1 MSTAEGTRLTA
12 RTPEEVGALVQELQR
27 QAATKRDYIAE
38 GEQLRYE
45 YSEDGGVRMTMATAA
60 SVDSPMYTPPMR
72 FDIGGVA
79 HDQVAEKMGIPR
91 AYYQRMLA
99 EAGPL
104 LTSNVNH
111 WLEADPRK
119 RHMIRT
125 LDGHVRALLS
135 DRFRVLDN
143 SDLFFNSFEVIEK
156 VGAEITRADL
166 TDKRFY
172 LRAIHPEWRERIPAL
187 TERAGDRGDVNGEG
201 TGWGQPDEVVPGIV
215 ISNSEVGHGGLQ
227 AEQFM
232 LILICKN
239 GMIGE
244 SKLRQVHVGRKQE
257 ELGWMSTEA
266 VTADDK
272 AFWLKVRDLV
282 ATTFDREAFRR
293 SLVAL
298 NNTDAV
304 PLDQPLAAVDN
315 VVQAYDMSDA
325 DKQSIINK
333 LMAGR
338 SSTAFDLIQ
347 AVTSRANDIEDY
359 DEAARLQRV
368 GSDMVGKVEQLVRV
382 RQ

>member
-1 MSTAEGTRLTA
+1 MSTVDGTRLTA

-38 GEQLRYE
+38 GEQLRYIHDPE
-45 YSEDGGVRMTMATAA
+45 HGVQVTMAQQA
-60 SVDSPMYTPPMR
+60 SVDSPMFVPPVR
-72 FDIGGVA
+72 FDIGRVA

-91 AYYQRMLA
+91 AYYQRMLTD
-99 EAGPL
+99 AGPL
-104 LTSNVNH
+104 LANNVNH

-119 RHMIRT
+119 RYMIRT
-125 LDGHVRALLS
+125 LDGHMRAVLS

-172 LRAIHPEWRERIPAL
+172 LRAIHPEWRERMPAL
-187 TERAGDRGDVNGEG
+187 TKRAGFHEGSTSPPDADV
-201 TGWGQPDEVVPGIV
+201 VVPGVV

-282 ATTFDREAFRR
+282 AATFDRDAFRR

-304 PLDQPLAAVDN
+304 PLDRPLEAVDN
-315 VVQAYDMSDA
+315 VVQAYDLTDA
-325 DKQSIINK
+325 DKQAVINK

-338 SSTAFDLIQ
+338 SGTAFDLIQ

-368 GSDMVGKVEQLVRV
+368 GTDMVGKVEQLVRV